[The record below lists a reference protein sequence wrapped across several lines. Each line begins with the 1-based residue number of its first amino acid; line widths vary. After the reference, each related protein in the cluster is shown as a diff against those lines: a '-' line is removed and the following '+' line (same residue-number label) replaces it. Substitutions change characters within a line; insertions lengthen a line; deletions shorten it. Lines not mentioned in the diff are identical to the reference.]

1 MSTINNNEFIQARTG
16 EVPKW
21 YQAHILKLNL
31 LLLSPFVTMAAWGFD
46 ISMTNSLQSLSAFSD
61 RFNHPSGARLGFF
74 GASTQV
80 GGAVTIF
87 IAPFLIEK
95 FGRRP
100 ICCLGSA
107 IVIGM
112 AIMQVFSSNF
122 DMFTAAKLIL
132 GFGSFCSQIAAPML
146 ITELAHPIQRARIT
160 ALYNTTIYV
169 GLIAGAW
176 IAYGT
181 RNIQG
186 NLSWQIPC
194 VLQVVLPAYQVF
206 TIFLC
211 PESPRWLVMRGRLD
225 EARNILIKYHGNGS
239 DTPLVQ
245 AELEEIMAGIE
256 ADASSIR
263 LNKTDIKAL
272 LSHKG
277 NLHRILLVTVVG
289 VGSQCTGSG
298 LLSAYLPKILDGIGL
313 TSTTDKTL
321 INGILNIWTWI
332 VGLSAGYLMPKIRKR
347 ALFLTST
354 AGMIVALSVW
364 TALSAAYTQNER
376 YSYGI
381 GVVAMMFVYN
391 IFYGVRSCSS
401 SRHICWLPLVTA
413 YSIEICTTKQRS
425 ILFSWLFFTISISTF
440 GVNYLN
446 PVGLENIGWRYYV
459 ITIVFTFFILGLIYF
474 FFVETRGLSLE
485 EIATVFD
492 GREGYEAA
500 LSSVQASGKKKDM
513 ETAVEMQHID

>member
-1 MSTINNNEFIQARTG
+1 MSTNIETDVTTLAAG

-21 YQAHILKLNL
+21 YHAHILKLNL

-46 ISMTNSLQSLSAFSD
+46 ISMTNSLQSLTAFNEKFD
-61 RFNHPSGARLGFF
+61 HPSGARLGFF

-100 ICCLGSA
+100 MCFIGS
-107 IVIGM
+107 IVVIAM
-112 AIMQVFSSNF
+112 AIMQVFSRSF

-132 GFGSFCSQIAAPML
+132 GFGANCSQISAPML
-146 ITELAHPIQRARIT
+146 ITELAHPIQRAKFT
-160 ALYNTTIYV
+160 AMYNTTIYV

-181 RNIQG
+181 RNIEG

-194 VLQVVLPAYQVF
+194 VLQVVLPAYQAF

-211 PESPRWLVMRGRLD
+211 PESPRWLVMRGKL
-225 EARNILIKYHGNGS
+225 EQAQNILIKYHGNGTH
-239 DTPLVQ
+239 TPLVQ
-245 AELEEIMAGIE
+245 AELEEIIAGIE
-256 ADASSIR
+256 ADASRIR

-277 NLHRILLVTVVG
+277 NLHRILIITIVG

-298 LLSAYLPKILDGIGL
+298 LISAYLPKVLDGIGM

-332 VGLSAGYLMPKIRKR
+332 VGLSAGYLMPKIKKR
-347 ALFLTST
+347 ALFLTAT
-354 AGMIVALSVW
+354 TGMILALSVW
-364 TALSAAYTQNER
+364 TGLTAAYDRDAR

-391 IFYGVRSCSS
+391 LFYG
-401 SRHICWLPLVTA
+401 ICWLPLVTA
-413 YSIEICTTKQRS
+413 YSIEICTAKQRS
-425 ILFSWLFFTISISTF
+425 ILFSWLFFSISMSTF
-440 GVNYLN
+440 AVNYIN
-446 PVGLENIGWRYYV
+446 PVGLENIQWRYYI
-459 ITIVFTFFILGLIYF
+459 ITIVFTVLILVLVWF

-492 GREGYEAA
+492 GRERYEAA
-500 LSSVQASGKKKDM
+500 LESVQASGNKMDD
-513 ETAVEMQHID
+513 EEVEMHHVERGV

>member
-1 MSTINNNEFIQARTG
+1 
-16 EVPKW
+16 
-21 YQAHILKLNL
+21 
-31 LLLSPFVTMAAWGFD
+31 MAAWGFD
-46 ISMTNSLQSLSAFSD
+46 ISMTNSLQSLTAFNEKFD
-61 RFNHPSGARLGFF
+61 HPTGARLGFF

-100 ICCLGSA
+100 ICLIGST
-107 IVIGM
+107 IVIAM
-112 AIMQVFSSNF
+112 AIMQVFSRSF

-132 GFGSFCSQIAAPML
+132 GFEASCSQIAAPML
-146 ITELAHPIQRARIT
+146 ITELEHPIQRARAT
-160 ALYNTTIYV
+160 AMYNTTIYV

-194 VLQVVLPAYQVF
+194 VLQVVLPAYQAF

-211 PESPRWLVMRGRLD
+211 PESPRWLVMRGKL
-225 EARNILIKYHGNGS
+225 EQAQNILIKYHGNGTH
-239 DTPLVQ
+239 TPLVQ
-245 AELEEIMAGIE
+245 AELEEIIAGIE
-256 ADASSIR
+256 ADASRIR

-272 LSHKG
+272 LSHKA
-277 NLHRILLVTVVG
+277 NLHRILIITIVG

-298 LLSAYLPKILDGIGL
+298 LISAYLPKVLDGIGM

-332 VGLSAGYLMPKIRKR
+332 VGLSAGYLMPKIKKR
-347 ALFLTST
+347 ALFLTAT
-354 AGMIVALSVW
+354 TGMLLALSVW
-364 TALSAAYTQNER
+364 TGLTAAYDRDAR

-391 IFYGVRSCSS
+391 LFYGTIILPHFNTIIAFLTNFNRKH
-401 SRHICWLPLVTA
+401 SRNLLAPPCNSLHHRNLHSKTTQHPLLLAVLLHIHVHLCRQLHQPRRAREYPVAVLHHHDCLYDPHTRPRLVFL
-413 YSIEICTTKQRS
+413 C
-425 ILFSWLFFTISISTF
+425 
-440 GVNYLN
+440 
-446 PVGLENIGWRYYV
+446 
-459 ITIVFTFFILGLIYF
+459 
-474 FFVETRGLSLE
+474 
-485 EIATVFD
+485 
-492 GREGYEAA
+492 
-500 LSSVQASGKKKDM
+500 
-513 ETAVEMQHID
+513 